1 MPNYRLPRAGD
12 KVKIVN
18 CKAAQKN
25 KDRVLTVKASPYV
38 LDRKL
43 VVVLKEIRGYFEAK
57 HLEIVK

>member
-1 MPNYRLPRAGD
+1 MANSRLPRAGD

-18 CKAAQKN
+18 CKAALKN
-25 KDRVLTVKASPYV
+25 KDRVFTVKVSPYV

-43 VVVLKEIRGYFEAK
+43 VVVLKEIRGYFEGK